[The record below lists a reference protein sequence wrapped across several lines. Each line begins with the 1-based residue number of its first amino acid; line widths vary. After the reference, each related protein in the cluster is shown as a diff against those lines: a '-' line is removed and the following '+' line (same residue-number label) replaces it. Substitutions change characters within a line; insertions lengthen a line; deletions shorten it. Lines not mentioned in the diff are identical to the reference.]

1 MNSDLEVR
9 REGEEE
15 QEAIS
20 SPPSLPTS
28 SLPPKGRLI
37 GVDYGHVR
45 VGLAVCDADRLV
57 ASPHDTYSRRDPA
70 SDAAFFIAL
79 TKAEAAVGFVVGLAI
94 SLNGTEGPKAAEC
107 RAFGAWLGQ
116 VTGLPVEFHDER
128 FTSAIADD
136 HMRGAKLSPKDRKA
150 KRDRV
155 AAQLILQ
162 AFLNAGCP
170 PGPPAPVPAGEP
182 PPG

>member
-1 MNSDLEVR
+1 MRNEEADGDGSDSEVR
-9 REGEEE
+9 VPRS
-15 QEAIS
+15 AF
-20 SPPSLPTS
+20 PAT
-28 SLPPKGRLI
+28 GRLV

-45 VGLAVCDADRLV
+45 VGLAVCDPDRLV
-57 ASPHDTYSRRDPA
+57 ASPHDTYTRRDLA
-70 SDAAFFIAL
+70 SDADFFSNLA
-79 TKAEAAVGFVVGLAI
+79 KREAAVGFVVGLAI

-107 RAFGAWLGQ
+107 RAFGGWLRG

-170 PGPPAPVPAGEP
+170 PGPPP
-182 PPG
+182 PPPSGHSLGE